1 MLALLGAGLVLS
13 LAGCSVPRRAARP
26 ASLRLAA
33 SHRSGWPVATEAA
46 GELRLADDPGDG
58 SGPGDDVYEVVLAR
72 PVGMQLMERPGSGV
86 AVSMVYEAGN
96 AANEGVRVGDVVLA
110 TSASIG
116 PQMWEKSTVA
126 GVESAIRTRV
136 DGKIRLRFRRG
147 TQRPPTWDAP
157 LQWTYDVEL
166 GRPLGLVLRDR
177 ARSGQAAAI
186 EVAEVVAGSSA
197 AADGRV
203 RAGDLLLATSA
214 SFGEQMWQKSSLEG
228 VTSAIST
235 RLALNPTVRL
245 QLQRTERLGPWA
257 KEIHEV
263 EQGERKA
270 LSREALRSLRS
281 QRRETRRDAA
291 AARLPEALATQLQGV
306 GVELARQALRSL
318 RGRADAPQQL
328 ERLQRRLR
336 SAGVQLDPPLCTA
349 MMSTA
354 LRLRQ
359 PRLALRLTLTL
370 TRTPNPNPN
379 PTPTPTPT
387 LTLTLTLTLTAPR
400 PQAGGQPG
408 RRRR

>member
-1 MLALLGAGLVLS
+1 MLALLGAGWVLS

-33 SHRSGWPVATEAA
+33 SHRCGWPVATEAA

-58 SGPGDDVYEVVLAR
+58 SGPGDDVYEVVIAR

-235 RLALNPTVRL
+235 RLALNPTVRYPVITL
-245 QLQRTERLGPWA
+245 SVLLHPLACCYTPWRAATPPQRAAPP
-257 KEIHEV
+257 
-263 EQGERKA
+263 
-270 LSREALRSLRS
+270 SL
-281 QRRETRRDAA
+281 ACCA
-291 AARLPEALATQLQGV
+291 HP
-306 GVELARQALRSL
+306 
-318 RGRADAPQQL
+318 
-328 ERLQRRLR
+328 
-336 SAGVQLDPPLCTA
+336 
-349 MMSTA
+349 STWSHGA
-354 LRLRQ
+354 W
-359 PRLALRLTLTL
+359 
-370 TRTPNPNPN
+370 
-379 PTPTPTPT
+379 
-387 LTLTLTLTLTAPR
+387 
-400 PQAGGQPG
+400 
-408 RRRR
+408 

>member
-1 MLALLGAGLVLS
+1 MLALLGAASVLS
-13 LAGCSVPRRAARP
+13 LAGSVPRRAARP

-33 SHRSGWPVATEAA
+33 SHRCGWPVATEAA
-46 GELRLADDPGDG
+46 GELRLADDAGDG
-58 SGPGDDVYEVVLAR
+58 SGPGGDVYEVVLAR
-72 PVGMQLMERPGSGV
+72 PVGMQLMERPGGGV
-86 AVSMVYEAGN
+86 AVSMVYQAGN

-126 GVESAIRTRV
+126 GVESAIRTRI
-136 DGKIRLRFRRG
+136 DGNIRLRLRRG

-235 RLALNPTVRL
+235 RLALNPTVRSPVITL
-245 QLQRTERLGPWA
+245 SVLLHPLACCYTPQRAATPPQRAAP
-257 KEIHEV
+257 
-263 EQGERKA
+263 
-270 LSREALRSLRS
+270 LS
-281 QRRETRRDAA
+281 
-291 AARLPEALATQLQGV
+291 LACC
-306 GVELARQALRSL
+306 AH
-318 RGRADAPQQL
+318 P
-328 ERLQRRLR
+328 
-336 SAGVQLDPPLCTA
+336 
-349 MMSTA
+349 STWSHGA
-354 LRLRQ
+354 W
-359 PRLALRLTLTL
+359 
-370 TRTPNPNPN
+370 
-379 PTPTPTPT
+379 
-387 LTLTLTLTLTAPR
+387 
-400 PQAGGQPG
+400 
-408 RRRR
+408 